1 MSTNSLGA
9 TLVSSD
15 GIEVQATHESVLQSI
30 TLGSCLEILDAEH
43 TTDKPIPVPGVTGD
57 ILKKVVE
64 WCEQHCS
71 DPVPRPDDNK
81 TTKIILAI
89 PDLDAE
95 FFKPLDKDMLI
106 QVANAANYLDIPL
119 LLQQAV
125 YVIANYLKSKST
137 EEMCEFLNVESD
149 FTADELKQIR
159 RENAWAT

>member
-15 GIEVQATHESVLQSI
+15 GIEVQATQEAVRQSI
-30 TLGSCLEILDAEH
+30 TLGSMLELLDAEH
-43 TTDKPIPVPGVTGD
+43 TTDKPIPVPGVAGD
-57 ILKKVVE
+57 TLKQVME
-64 WCEQHCS
+64 WCEQHWS
-71 DPVPRPDDNK
+71 DPVPQPGDK
-81 TTKIILAI
+81 TNHRMVLVI

-95 FFKPLDKDMLI
+95 FFKLLDKDMLI

-125 YVIANYLKSKST
+125 FVIAKHLKDKTT
-137 EEMCEFLNVESD
+137 EEMCEFLNIESD
-149 FTADELKQIR
+149 FTADEVELIR